1 MLKTKKYYREVD
13 GYQLIITC
21 EVDRKEVKKGWFSK
35 VVTNKINYKFQI
47 KWKDPHSNFTP
58 LIGAETQNY
67 EDANVISEIYG

>member
-47 KWKDPHSNFTP
+47 K
-58 LIGAETQNY
+58 
-67 EDANVISEIYG
+67 